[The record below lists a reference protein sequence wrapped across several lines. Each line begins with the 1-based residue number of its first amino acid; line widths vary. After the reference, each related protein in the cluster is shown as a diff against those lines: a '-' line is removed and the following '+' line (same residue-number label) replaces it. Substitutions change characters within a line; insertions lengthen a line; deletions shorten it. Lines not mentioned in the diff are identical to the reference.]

1 MRQGL
6 VDFSEPA
13 RKIAVRF
20 NEIVQK
26 HSVSASIEMLDAFR
40 YKKSTARL
48 SRSYRGRRLAQA
60 PITITDVPPSGSC
73 ADGDSETR
81 SLAGVWH

>member
-26 HSVSASIEMLDAFR
+26 YSVSASIEMLDAFR
-40 YKKSTARL
+40 YKKSISPL
-48 SRSYRGRRLAQA
+48 SRWGHVRRLAQA
-60 PITITDVPPSGSC
+60 L
-73 ADGDSETR
+73 
-81 SLAGVWH
+81 SL